1 MDTPSY
7 LELCSYQLLAYFR
20 WILTKNYKLLNKGL
34 KGSVSSFVNIVME
47 LKKCC
52 NHALLTRPPEDE
64 PADRLQVITFTIFF
78 NSIQQMTNW

>member
-1 MDTPSY
+1 MSW
-7 LELCSYQLLAYFR
+7 LKFHCR

-64 PADRLQVITFTIFF
+64 PSDRLQVIIVKLLKIWTPEKVP
-78 NSIQQMTNW
+78 